1 MRSNCTDRRDEQAGQ
16 RLLEAD
22 LDLTSQCLKRNPKEY
37 AVWEHR
43 KWVLRTMPDPDW
55 RFELRTVEGLLE
67 KDARNCRSCS
77 SSWTLVEVAHSPRLG
92 LQAVH
97 CSCAQA
103 RSGTSSLLDAKE
115 AEAYNSF

>member
-1 MRSNCTDRRDEQAGQ
+1 MCNSVGDSTRLNRLSDREEQDSQ

-22 LDLTSQCLKRNPKEY
+22 LTLTSQCLQRNPKEY

-67 KDARNCRSCS
+67 KDARNCAWPSTRS
-77 SSWTLVEVAHSPRLG
+77 
-92 LQAVH
+92 
-97 CSCAQA
+97 
-103 RSGTSSLLDAKE
+103 
-115 AEAYNSF
+115 